1 MEDKLTRKELM
12 FSIAYASNGNAS
24 ESARLAGYAEAN
36 AAKQGFALLQRTRVK
51 REIDKRS
58 AQFLLASGLTKSGIL
73 SDLIDLYNQA
83 VRTEALGVARDCLRL
98 LGLEV
103 GLFQTEKKVEHQHNV
118 TFEQL
123 LKNSSITD
131 ITPEKPAITIN

>member
-1 MEDKLTRKELM
+1 MVYSKKELM

-24 ESARLAGYAEAN
+24 ESARLAGYAPAN
-36 AAKQGFALLQRTRVK
+36 AGKQGYALLQKTRIKEEVLR
-51 REIDKRS
+51 RERE
-58 AQFLLASGLTKSGIL
+58 LLQSHGLTKSGVL

-83 VRTEALGVARDCLRL
+83 VTTEALGVARDCLKL
-98 LGLEV
+98 LGMEV

-123 LKNSSITD
+123 LKESTLKD
-131 ITPEKPAITIN
+131 ITPEKPAITVN